1 MKSLSKGANEVRFRA
16 RGIDYT
22 GSYMLER
29 SAEIRNSLIEK
40 GLKPGDRCVFAASD
54 DVGAMVAVFG
64 ILRAGGIVVGF
75 PIFNPPLCGS
85 VLLRTVR
92 PPRPS
97 WKTTLLR
104 G

>member
-1 MKSLSKGANEVRFRA
+1 MTLVPWF
-16 RGIDYT
+16 
-22 GSYMLER
+22 
-29 SAEIRNSLIEK
+29 
-40 GLKPGDRCVFAASD
+40 
-54 DVGAMVAVFG
+54 AVFG

-104 G
+104 GVIELAGLSSFEKGLVVIDAAGDGGKPSGGARSMGRR

>member
-1 MKSLSKGANEVRFRA
+1 MIGLSRKSIFWLYLQDIMKSLSKGANEVRFRA

-54 DVGAMVAVFG
+54 DVGAMVC
-64 ILRAGGIVVGF
+64 GF
-75 PIFNPPLCGS
+75 RDS
-85 VLLRTVR
+85 
-92 PPRPS
+92 
-97 WKTTLLR
+97 
-104 G
+104 